1 MNHDEPIT
9 LASLNLHGGLTAR
22 GEPFDVA
29 EACHR
34 LKADVITLQEAWR
47 PDEQPDVVTA
57 VAAELGAQVRHRGL
71 ARNTSRALLGVGAD
85 TGSGSWG
92 LAVLSQLPVT
102 GYQEIELGRAPG
114 DRISR
119 AAQVVTLT
127 MPGGAALRVVNTHL
141 THRFTS
147 PVQLTLLTRRLA
159 AGPAPGPAGEPA
171 GGPEI
176 PTVIV
181 GDLNMPR
188 PGTLAAPGY
197 RATVRGRTYPAGR
210 PWIQLDHLL
219 VCGPVRVSG
228 AEVADPVG
236 SDHLPIRAELSV
248 P

>member
-22 GEPFDVA
+22 GQPFDVA

-47 PDEQPDVVTA
+47 PDEQPDLVTA

-71 ARNTSRALLGVGAD
+71 ARNTSRALLGVGTD
-85 TGSGSWG
+85 TGAGSWG

-114 DRISR
+114 DRVSR

-127 MPGGAALRVVNTHL
+127 TPGGAALRVVNTHL

-147 PVQLTLLTRRLA
+147 PVQLIWLTRRLA
-159 AGPAPGPAGEPA
+159 AGLA
-171 GGPEI
+171 GGPDVA
-176 PTVIV
+176 TVIV

-188 PGTLAAPGY
+188 PGTLTAAGY
-197 RATVRGRTYPAGR
+197 RATVRGRTYPADR

-219 VCGPVRVSG
+219 VRGPVRVSG
-228 AEVADPVG
+228 AEVAGPVG
-236 SDHLPIRAELSV
+236 SDHLPIRAELRV

>member
-29 EACHR
+29 GACHR

-47 PDEQPDVVTA
+47 PDEQPDLVTA

-71 ARNTSRALLGVGAD
+71 ARNTNRALLGVGTD
-85 TGSGSWG
+85 TGSGTWG

-127 MPGGAALRVVNTHL
+127 TPGGAALRVVNTHL

-147 PVQLTLLTRRLA
+147 PVQLMLLARRL
-159 AGPAPGPAGEPA
+159 A
-171 GGPEI
+171 GGPEVATI
-176 PTVIV
+176 VV

-188 PGTLAAPGY
+188 PGTLAARGY

>member
-22 GEPFDVA
+22 GAPFDVA

-47 PDEQPDVVTA
+47 PDAQPDVVTA
-57 VAAELGAQVRHRGL
+57 VAAELGAEVRYRGL
-71 ARNTSRALLGVGAD
+71 ARNTHRELLGVG
-85 TGSGSWG
+85 TGTASGTWG
-92 LAVLSQLPVT
+92 LAVLSLLPVT
-102 GYQEIELGRAPG
+102 GYQEIELGRATG

-127 MPGGAALRVVNTHL
+127 TLGGAALRVVNTHL

-147 PVQLTLLTRRLA
+147 PAQLMVLTRRLA
-159 AGPAPGPAGEPA
+159 AGPVL
-171 GGPEI
+171 
-176 PTVIV
+176 PTVIA

-197 RATVRGRTYPAGR
+197 QATVRGRTYPADR

-219 VCGPVRVSG
+219 FRGPVRVSG

-236 SDHLPIRAELSV
+236 SDHLPIRAELRV

>member
-22 GEPFDVA
+22 GVPFDVA

-47 PDEQPDVVTA
+47 PDAQPDVVTA

-71 ARNTSRALLGVGAD
+71 ARNTSRALLGVGTD
-85 TGSGSWG
+85 TGSGTWG

-127 MPGGAALRVVNTHL
+127 TPGGAALRVVNTHL

-147 PVQLTLLTRRLA
+147 PVQLMRLARELA
-159 AGPAPGPAGEPA
+159 AGPAL
-171 GGPEI
+171 
-176 PTVIV
+176 PTIIV
-181 GDLNMPR
+181 GDLNTPR

-219 VCGPVRVSG
+219 VRGPVRLSS

-236 SDHLPIRAELSV
+236 SDHLPIRAELRV

>member
-22 GEPFDVA
+22 GAPFDVA

-47 PDEQPDVVTA
+47 PDERPDVVTT

-71 ARNTSRALLGVGAD
+71 ARNTSRAVLGVGTD

-92 LAVLSQLPVT
+92 LAVLSLLPIT
-102 GYQEIELGRAPG
+102 GYQEVELGRAPG

-127 MPGGAALRVVNTHL
+127 TPGGAALRVVNTHL

-147 PVQLTLLTRRLA
+147 PVQLMLLTRRLA
-159 AGPAPGPAGEPA
+159 ARPTL
-171 GGPEI
+171 

-181 GDLNMPR
+181 GDLNMPL

-197 RATVRGRTYPAGR
+197 RATVRGRTYPADR

-219 VCGPVRVSG
+219 ARGPVRVSA

-236 SDHLPIRAELSV
+236 SDHLPIRAELRV

>member
-9 LASLNLHGGLTAR
+9 LASLNLHGGMTAR

-29 EACHR
+29 GACHR

-47 PDEQPDVVTA
+47 PDGQPDLVTT

-71 ARNTSRALLGVGAD
+71 ARNTNRALLGVGTD
-85 TGSGSWG
+85 TGSGTWG

-119 AAQVVTLT
+119 AAQVVTLST
-127 MPGGAALRVVNTHL
+127 PGGAALRVVNTHL

-147 PVQLTLLTRRLA
+147 PVQLMLLTRRLA
-159 AGPAPGPAGEPA
+159 
-171 GGPEI
+171 GGPGVA
-176 PTVIV
+176 TVIV

-188 PGTLAAPGY
+188 PGTLAAPRY

-236 SDHLPIRAELSV
+236 SDHLPIRAELRV
-248 P
+248 R

>member
-22 GEPFDVA
+22 GVPFDVA

-47 PDEQPDVVTA
+47 PAAQPDEVTA
-57 VAAELGAQVRHRGL
+57 VAAALGAQVRHRGL
-71 ARNTSRALLGVGAD
+71 ARNTNRARLGVGTD

-92 LAVLSQLPVT
+92 LAVLSLLPIT
-102 GYQEIELGRAPG
+102 GYQEIELGHAPG

-119 AAQVVTLT
+119 AAQVITLT

-147 PVQLTLLTRRLA
+147 PVQLALLTRRLV
-159 AGPAPGPAGEPA
+159 AGPQL
-171 GGPEI
+171 

-188 PGTLAAPGY
+188 VLTRAAAGY

-210 PWIQLDHLL
+210 PWIQLDQLL
-219 VCGPVRVSG
+219 IRGPVRVSG

-236 SDHLPIRAELSV
+236 SDHLPIRAQLSV
-248 P
+248 R

>member
-29 EACHR
+29 GACHR

-47 PDEQPDVVTA
+47 PDEQPDVVTTI
-57 VAAELGAQVRHRGL
+57 AAELGAQVRQRGL
-71 ARNTSRALLGVGAD
+71 ARNTNRALLGVGAD
-85 TGSGSWG
+85 TGSGTWG
-92 LAVLSQLPVT
+92 LAVLSLLPVT

-127 MPGGAALRVVNTHL
+127 APGGVALRVVNTHL

-147 PVQLTLLTRRLA
+147 PVQLIRLTRRLA
-159 AGPAPGPAGEPA
+159 AEAAGA
-171 GGPEI
+171 AL
-176 PTVIV
+176 PTIIV

-188 PGTLAAPGY
+188 PGTLAATGY
-197 RATVRGRTYPAGR
+197 QATVRGRTYPAGR

-219 VCGPVRVSG
+219 FRGPVRVSG

-236 SDHLPIRAELSV
+236 SDHLPIRAELRLR
-248 P
+248 

>member
-9 LASLNLHGGLTAR
+9 LASLNLHGGMTAR

-47 PDEQPDVVTA
+47 PDAQPDLVTA

-71 ARNTSRALLGVGAD
+71 ARNTNRALLGVGTD
-85 TGSGSWG
+85 TGSGTWG

-119 AAQVVTLT
+119 AAQVVTLNT
-127 MPGGAALRVVNTHL
+127 PGGTALRVVNTHL

-147 PVQLTLLTRRLA
+147 PVQLMLLTRRLA
-159 AGPAPGPAGEPA
+159 
-171 GGPEI
+171 GGPEVA
-176 PTVIV
+176 TVIV

-188 PGTLAAPGY
+188 PGTLAAPRY

-228 AEVADPVG
+228 AEVAEPVG

>member
-47 PDEQPDVVTA
+47 PDEQPDAVTG
-57 VAAELGAQVRHRGL
+57 AAAALGAQVRHRGL
-71 ARNTSRALLGVGAD
+71 ARNTNRARLGVGSD
-85 TGSGSWG
+85 TGSGTWG
-92 LAVLSQLPVT
+92 LAVLSLLPVT
-102 GYQEIELGRAPG
+102 GYHEIELGRAPG

-119 AAQVVTLT
+119 AAQVVTLST
-127 MPGGAALRVVNTHL
+127 PGGAALRVVNTHL

-147 PVQLTLLTRRLA
+147 PVQLARLTRRLA
-159 AGPAPGPAGEPA
+159 AGPAL
-171 GGPEI
+171 
-176 PTVIV
+176 PTIIV

-188 PGTLAAPGY
+188 SLTRAAAGY

-219 VCGPVRVSG
+219 CRGPVRVSG
-228 AEVADPVG
+228 AEVAGPVG
-236 SDHLPIRAELSV
+236 SDHLPIRAELRV

>member
-34 LKADVITLQEAWR
+34 LKADVIALQEAWR
-47 PDEQPDVVTA
+47 PAEHPDVVTA
-57 VAAELGAQVRHRGL
+57 VAAELGAQVRYRGL
-71 ARNTSRALLGVGAD
+71 ARNTSRALLGVGTD
-85 TGSGSWG
+85 TGSGTWG
-92 LAVLSQLPVT
+92 LAVLSLLPVT

-114 DRISR
+114 DLISR
-119 AAQVVTLT
+119 AAQVITLT
-127 MPGGAALRVVNTHL
+127 TPGGAALRVVNTHL

-147 PVQLTLLTRRLA
+147 PVQLIRLTRRLA
-159 AGPAPGPAGEPA
+159 AGPSAGPAGPA
-171 GGPEI
+171 G

-188 PGTLAAPGY
+188 SGTLAAPGY
-197 RATVRGRTYPAGR
+197 QATVRGRTYPAGR
-210 PWIQLDHLL
+210 PLIQLDHLL
-219 VCGPVRVSG
+219 CRGPVRVSG

-236 SDHLPIRAELSV
+236 SDHLPIRAELRV
-248 P
+248 G

>member
-29 EACHR
+29 GACHR
-34 LKADVITLQEAWR
+34 LKADVIALQEAWR
-47 PDEQPDVVTA
+47 PAERPDVVTA

-71 ARNTSRALLGVGAD
+71 ARNTSRAVLGVGTD

-92 LAVLSQLPVT
+92 LAVLSLLPIT

-119 AAQVVTLT
+119 AAQVVTLST
-127 MPGGAALRVVNTHL
+127 PGGAALRVVNTHL

-147 PVQLTLLTRRLA
+147 PVQLARLARRLA
-159 AGPAPGPAGEPA
+159 AGPVAGA
-171 GGPEI
+171 SLATI
-176 PTVIV
+176 IV

-219 VCGPVRVSG
+219 ARGPVRVSG
-228 AEVADPVG
+228 GEVADPVG
-236 SDHLPIRAELSV
+236 SDHLPIRAELRV

>member
-9 LASLNLHGGLTAR
+9 LASLNLHGGMTAR

-29 EACHR
+29 GACHR

-47 PDEQPDVVTA
+47 PDAQPDLVTT

-71 ARNTSRALLGVGAD
+71 ARNTNRALLGVGTD
-85 TGSGSWG
+85 TGSGTWG

-119 AAQVVTLT
+119 AAQVVTLST
-127 MPGGAALRVVNTHL
+127 PGGAALRVVNTHL

-147 PVQLTLLTRRLA
+147 PVQLMLLTRRLA
-159 AGPAPGPAGEPA
+159 
-171 GGPEI
+171 GGPEVATI
-176 PTVIV
+176 IV

-188 PGTLAAPGY
+188 PGTLAAPRY

>member
-9 LASLNLHGGLTAR
+9 LASLNLHGGMTAR

-47 PDEQPDVVTA
+47 PDAQPDLVTT

-71 ARNTSRALLGVGAD
+71 ARNTSRALLGVGTD
-85 TGSGSWG
+85 TGSGTWG

-119 AAQVVTLT
+119 AAQVVTLST
-127 MPGGAALRVVNTHL
+127 PGGAALRVVNTHL

-147 PVQLTLLTRRLA
+147 PVQLMLLTRRLA
-159 AGPAPGPAGEPA
+159 
-171 GGPEI
+171 GGPEVA
-176 PTVIV
+176 TVIA

-188 PGTLAAPGY
+188 PGTLAAPRF

-219 VCGPVRVSG
+219 VCGPVRVSS

-236 SDHLPIRAELSV
+236 SDHLPIRAGLSV

>member
-1 MNHDEPIT
+1 
-9 LASLNLHGGLTAR
+9 
-22 GEPFDVA
+22 VA
-29 EACHR
+29 
-34 LKADVITLQEAWR
+34 
-47 PDEQPDVVTA
+47 A
-57 VAAELGAQVRHRGL
+57 VAAELGAQVRYRGL
-71 ARNTSRALLGVGAD
+71 ARNTSRALLGVGTD
-85 TGSGSWG
+85 TGSGTWG

-127 MPGGAALRVVNTHL
+127 TPGGTALRVVNTHL

-147 PVQLTLLTRRLA
+147 PVQLMRLTRKLA
-159 AGPAPGPAGEPA
+159 AGPAL
-171 GGPEI
+171 
-176 PTVIV
+176 PTIVV

-197 RATVRGRTYPAGR
+197 RATVRGRTYPASR

-219 VCGPVRVSG
+219 VRGPVRVSG

-236 SDHLPIRAELSV
+236 SDHLPIRAELSA
-248 P
+248 PDRA

>member
-9 LASLNLHGGLTAR
+9 LASLNLHGGVTAR
-22 GEPFDVA
+22 GVPFDVQ

-47 PDEQPDVVTA
+47 PNAHPDEVTA
-57 VAAELGAQVRHRGL
+57 VAAALGAQVRHRSL
-71 ARNTSRALLGVGAD
+71 ARNTSRARLRVSMD

-92 LAVLSQLPVT
+92 LAVLSLLPIT
-102 GYQEIELGRAPG
+102 GYQEIELGQAPG

-119 AAQVVTLT
+119 AAQVVTLAL
-127 MPGGAALRVVNTHL
+127 PGGAALRVVNTHL

-147 PVQLTLLTRRLA
+147 PVQLVRLTRWLA
-159 AGPAPGPAGEPA
+159 AGAASAPEL
-171 GGPEI
+171 

-188 PGTLAAPGY
+188 LLTRAAAGY
-197 RATVRGRTYPAGR
+197 RATVRGRTYPADR
-210 PWIQLDHLL
+210 PWIQLDQLL
-219 VCGPVRVSG
+219 LRGPVRVSG

-236 SDHLPIRAELSV
+236 SDHLPIRVQLSV

>member
-22 GEPFDVA
+22 GVPFDVA

-34 LKADVITLQEAWR
+34 VKADVITLQEVWR
-47 PDEQPDVVTA
+47 PAAQPDEVTA
-57 VAAELGAQVRHRGL
+57 VAAALGAQVRHRGL
-71 ARNTSRALLGVGAD
+71 ARNTNRARLGVGTD

-92 LAVLSQLPVT
+92 LAVLSLLPIT
-102 GYQEIELGRAPG
+102 GYQEIELSHVPG

-119 AAQVVTLT
+119 AAQVITLT

-147 PVQLTLLTRRLA
+147 PVQLALLTRRLV
-159 AGPAPGPAGEPA
+159 AGPQL
-171 GGPEI
+171 

-188 PGTLAAPGY
+188 VLTRAAAGY

-210 PWIQLDHLL
+210 PWIQLDQLL
-219 VCGPVRVSG
+219 IRGPVRVSG

-236 SDHLPIRAELSV
+236 SDHLPIRAQLSV
-248 P
+248 R

>member
-47 PDEQPDVVTA
+47 PDEQPDLMTA

-71 ARNTSRALLGVGAD
+71 ARNTSRALLGVGTD
-85 TGSGSWG
+85 TRAGTWG

-127 MPGGAALRVVNTHL
+127 TPGGAALRVVNTHL

-147 PVQLTLLTRRLA
+147 PVQLIRLTRRLA
-159 AGPAPGPAGEPA
+159 AGLAPGPAG
-171 GGPEI
+171 GPDVA
-176 PTVIV
+176 TVIV

-188 PGTLAAPGY
+188 PGTLTAAGY

-219 VCGPVRVSG
+219 VRGPVRVSG

-236 SDHLPIRAELSV
+236 SDHLPIRAELRVS
-248 P
+248 

>member
-34 LKADVITLQEAWR
+34 LKADVIALQEAWR
-47 PDEQPDVVTA
+47 PDGRPDVVTA

-71 ARNTSRALLGVGAD
+71 ARNTSRALLGVGTD

-92 LAVLSQLPVT
+92 LAVLSLLPIT
-102 GYQEIELGRAPG
+102 GYQEVELGRAPG

-127 MPGGAALRVVNTHL
+127 TPGDAALRVVNAHL

-147 PVQLTLLTRRLA
+147 PVQLARLIRRLA
-159 AGPAPGPAGEPA
+159 AGPVAGA
-171 GGPEI
+171 AL
-176 PTVIV
+176 PTIIA

-188 PGTLAAPGY
+188 PGTVAAPGY
-197 RATVRGRTYPAGR
+197 RGTVRGRTYPAGR

-219 VCGPVRVSG
+219 VRGPVRVSA

-236 SDHLPIRAELSV
+236 SDHLPIRAELRV

>member
-9 LASLNLHGGLTAR
+9 LASLNLHGGLSAR
-22 GEPFDVA
+22 GAPFDVA

-47 PDEQPDVVTA
+47 PDEQPDVVKA
-57 VAAELGAQVRHRGL
+57 VAAELGAQVRYRGL
-71 ARNTSRALLGVGAD
+71 ARNTSRALLGVGTD
-85 TGSGSWG
+85 TGSGTWG
-92 LAVLSQLPVT
+92 LAVLSLLPVT

-147 PVQLTLLTRRLA
+147 PAQLMLLARRLA
-159 AGPAPGPAGEPA
+159 AGAALS
-171 GGPEI
+171 
-176 PTVIV
+176 TVIV

-197 RATVRGRTYPAGR
+197 RATVRGRTYPADR

-219 VCGPVRVSG
+219 FRGPVRVSG

-236 SDHLPIRAELSV
+236 SDHLPIRAELRM

>member
-9 LASLNLHGGLTAR
+9 LASLNLHGGLTGA
-22 GEPFDVA
+22 GAPFDVA

-34 LKADVITLQEAWR
+34 LKADVIALQETWR
-47 PDEQPDVVTA
+47 PDRGPDALTG
-57 VAAELGAQVRHRGL
+57 VAAALGAQLRHRGL
-71 ARNTSRALLGVGAD
+71 ARTNRAWLGLGTD
-85 TGSGSWG
+85 TGPGTWG
-92 LAVLSQLPVT
+92 LALLSLLPVT
-102 GYQEIELGRAPG
+102 GYHEIELGRAPG

-127 MPGGAALRVVNTHL
+127 TPGGAALRVVNTHL

-147 PVQLTLLTRRLA
+147 PVQLALLTRRLSA
-159 AGPAPGPAGEPA
+159 RPAV
-171 GGPEI
+171 
-176 PTVIV
+176 PTVII

-188 PGTLAAPGY
+188 VGTLAAPGY
-197 RATVRGRTYPAGR
+197 RATVRGRTYPADR

-219 VCGPVRVSG
+219 LRGPVRVSS

-236 SDHLPIRAELSV
+236 SDHLPIRAEIRV

>member
-9 LASLNLHGGLTAR
+9 LASLNLHGGMTAR

-47 PDEQPDVVTA
+47 PDAQPDLVTT

-71 ARNTSRALLGVGAD
+71 ARNTNRALLGVGTD
-85 TGSGSWG
+85 TGSGTWG

-119 AAQVVTLT
+119 AAQVVTLST
-127 MPGGAALRVVNTHL
+127 PGGAALRVVNTHL

-147 PVQLTLLTRRLA
+147 PVQLMLLTRRLA
-159 AGPAPGPAGEPA
+159 
-171 GGPEI
+171 GGPEVA
-176 PTVIV
+176 TVIV

-188 PGTLAAPGY
+188 PGTLAAPRY
-197 RATVRGRTYPAGR
+197 RATVRGRTYPADR

-236 SDHLPIRAELSV
+236 SDHLPIRAGLSM

>member
-9 LASLNLHGGLTAR
+9 LASLNLHGGMTAR
-22 GEPFDVA
+22 GDPFDVA

-47 PDEQPDVVTA
+47 PDAQPDLVTT

-71 ARNTSRALLGVGAD
+71 ARNTNRALLGVGTD
-85 TGSGSWG
+85 TGSGTWG

-119 AAQVVTLT
+119 AAQVVTLST
-127 MPGGAALRVVNTHL
+127 PGGTALRVVNTHL

-147 PVQLTLLTRRLA
+147 PVQLMLLTRRLA
-159 AGPAPGPAGEPA
+159 AGLA
-171 GGPEI
+171 GGPEVA
-176 PTVIV
+176 TVIV

-188 PGTLAAPGY
+188 PGTLAAPRY

-228 AEVADPVG
+228 AEVGDPVG